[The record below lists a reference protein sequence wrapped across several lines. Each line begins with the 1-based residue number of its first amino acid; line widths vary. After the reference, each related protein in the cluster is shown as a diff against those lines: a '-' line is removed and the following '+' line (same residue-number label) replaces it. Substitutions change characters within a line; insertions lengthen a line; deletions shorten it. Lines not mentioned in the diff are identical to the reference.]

1 MKYTDLSIQ
10 TQREAPNNA
19 RTQGFAFLVRGS
31 YLTRENQPTPLGEY
45 ALKHLEKLSTNL
57 GKAFISELDIPT
69 VGNEEETFFPLETG
83 SNDVVHCANC
93 GYTARSE
100 FARFAKSA
108 ASKEEPLPVEK
119 VETPHCN
126 TIEELADFLGIPKE
140 QTAKALLYTRQ
151 SDGRLV
157 FAVVR
162 GDMQL
167 SEAKLKEQVGEI
179 KMADY
184 YAIEES
190 GAVPGYAAPID
201 LKDALIIADDLIP
214 DSPNLVTGANDEG
227 YHLKNVNYG
236 RDYSAEIVTDLVQA
250 VEGDACVNCGE
261 PLAALSADLLKS
273 KDGYDFEKI
282 LHALAETYHDDNG
295 LSLPHPAAP
304 FDVYLMNIP
313 GKTTDTGAVAT
324 ELYENLQ
331 KVGISVL
338 MDDRDTRA
346 GVKFNDADLI
356 GPPVRVTVG
365 ERGLQNENVEL
376 KPRTASKNSLI
387 NLTSLTGLT
396 SQTEFW
402 DLVDTLDL

>member
-31 YLTRENQPTPLGEY
+31 YLTRENQPTLLGEY
-45 ALKHLEKLSTNL
+45 ALDHLEKLSNDL
-57 GKAFISELDIPT
+57 GEAFISKLAIPT
-69 VGNEEETFFPLETG
+69 IGNEEETFFPLETG
-83 SNDVVHCANC
+83 AYDVIHCTNC

-100 FARFAKSA
+100 FARFSKSV
-108 ASKEEPLPVEK
+108 ASKVEPLPIEK

-126 TIEELADFLGIPKE
+126 TIEELANFLGIPKE
-140 QTAKALLYTRQ
+140 QTAKALLFTRQ
-151 SDGRLV
+151 SDGKLV

-201 LKDALIIADDLIP
+201 LQDTLIIVDDLIP
-214 DSPNLVTGANDEG
+214 DSPNLVTGANEEG

-250 VEGDACVNCGE
+250 VEGDACVNCGQ
-261 PLAALSADLLKS
+261 PLSELSADLLKS
-273 KDGYDFEKI
+273 RDGYDFSKI
-282 LHALAETYHDDNG
+282 LHALAETHHDDNG
-295 LSLPHPAAP
+295 LTLPYPAAP
-304 FDVYLMNIP
+304 FDVYLMHIP
-313 GKTTDTGAVAT
+313 GKTMDTGAVAT
-324 ELYENLQ
+324 ELYEKLQ
-331 KVGISVL
+331 AAGVSVL
-338 MDDRDTRA
+338 MDDRDGRA
-346 GVKFNDADLI
+346 GVKFNDADLV
-356 GPPVRVTVG
+356 GPPVRVTIG
-365 ERGLQNENVEL
+365 ERGLQNGNAEL
-376 KPRTASKNSLI
+376 KPRIASKNGPVS
-387 NLTSLTGLT
+387 LTSLTGVI
-396 SQTEFW
+396 SPSEFW
-402 DLVDTLDL
+402 DLVNNLDL

>member
-31 YLTRENQPTPLGEY
+31 YLTRENRPTPLGEY
-45 ALKHLEKLSTNL
+45 ALKHLEELSTEL
-57 GKAFISELDIPT
+57 GDAFISKLDILT
-69 VGNEEETFFPLETG
+69 IGNEEETFFALDTG
-83 SNDVVHCANC
+83 TFDVIHCPNC

-100 FARFAKSA
+100 FARFAKSV
-108 ASKEEPLPVEK
+108 ASKEEALPIEK

-126 TIEELADFLGIPKE
+126 TIEDLANFLEIPKE
-140 QTAKALLYTRQ
+140 QTAKALLFTRQ
-151 SDGRLV
+151 SDGKLV

-167 SEAKLKEQVGEI
+167 SEAKLQAQVGEI

-184 YAIEES
+184 YAMEEA

-201 LKDALIIADDLIP
+201 LKDTLIIVDDLIP

-250 VEGDACVNCGE
+250 NEGDTCVNCGE
-261 PLAALSADLLKS
+261 PLSELSADLLKS
-273 KDGYDFEKI
+273 KDGYDFDRI
-282 LHALAETYHDDNG
+282 LHALAETHHDDNG

-313 GKTTDTGAVAT
+313 GKTMDTGAVAT
-324 ELYENLQ
+324 ELSEKLDEA
-331 KVGISVL
+331 GISVFF
-338 MDDRDTRA
+338 DDRDTRA

-356 GPPVRVTVG
+356 GPPVRVTIG
-365 ERGLQNENVEL
+365 ERGLQNGNVEM
-376 KPRTASKNSLI
+376 KPRTASQNGLVS
-387 NLTSLTGLT
+387 LTSLTGLT
-396 SQTEFW
+396 SQAEFW
-402 DLVDTLDL
+402 NLVDNLDL